1 MKLTHPSFTDFY
13 PMLSRRRTRAEGAAD
28 MPNLRLRGI
37 EPEDSD
43 AIPFPRTVS
52 RIGRW
57 QPKPLF
63 EGGEH
68 GAERAVE
75 EVQRH
80 LDRLSILLNSEDDDD
95 RPRAA

>member
-1 MKLTHPSFTDFY
+1 
-13 PMLSRRRTRAEGAAD
+13 
-28 MPNLRLRGI
+28 MPNLRLRGF

-57 QPKPLF
+57 QPRLD
-63 EGGEH
+63 GETH
-68 GAERAVE
+68 DAERALD

-80 LDRLSILLNSEDDDD
+80 LDRLTILLNTNDDDD